1 MRSDYTHAAVEAA
14 QWPRKCSMRK
24 RAAANTRKN
33 YAAACGQPHRPAKA
47 LAACADAGRAAVTR
61 PACNPICD
69 KLRQPC
75 NAFTSFRN
83 VSPQTKWKME
93 NACKFSVTNDQTLHV
108 WSNFGSFV
116 K

>member
-47 LAACADAGRAAVTR
+47 LAACADAGRAAATR
-61 PACNPICD
+61 PACNPTEAAHIE
-69 KLRQPC
+69 
-75 NAFTSFRN
+75 S
-83 VSPQTKWKME
+83 
-93 NACKFSVTNDQTLHV
+93 
-108 WSNFGSFV
+108 
-116 K
+116 